1 MSAIRALLLAAS
13 QNKWLRERA
22 SRYSFVRKSVSRFMP
37 GETLD
42 DALRAARELE
52 LRKIGTVLTHLG
64 ENVIDLNEAEQ
75 VTAHYLQLL
84 EKIKAEK
91 LQTEISVKLTQ
102 LGLDLSAEVCEQN
115 LRRLLAAENSDRT
128 LWLDMEASGYGDA
141 TLRIQRKL
149 AAGFPNAG
157 VFLQAYLHRTQ
168 RDMHL
173 LLPLSPST
181 RLRAGAGGRRMALP
195 RANRLWKFLV
205 SVVRPA
211 ASRTA
216 REFVATGAQS
226 GRRLS
231 VVGDRSACYQF
242 EEATARARSCAA
254 LATSIWILQEFK

>member
-75 VTAHYLQLL
+75 VTAHDLELL

-102 LGLDLSAEVCEQN
+102 LGLDLSPDVCEQN

-128 LWLDMEASGYGDA
+128 LWLDMEASGYVDA
-141 TLRIQRKL
+141 TLRIFRKL
-149 AAGFPNAG
+149 AADFPNTG
-157 VFLQAYLHRTQ
+157 ICLQAYLHRTEA
-168 RDMHL
+168 DIDS
-173 LLPLSPST
+173 LLPLAPSI
-181 RLRAGAGGRRMALP
+181 RLVKGAYSEPANIAMQGREDIVKNYLHLAQKLLRAQHQ
-195 RANRLWKFLV
+195 
-205 SVVRPA
+205 
-211 ASRTA
+211 RTA
-216 REFVATGAQS
+216 RRV
-226 GRRLS
+226 
-231 VVGDRSACYQF
+231 
-242 EEATARARSCAA
+242 A
-254 LATSIWILQEFK
+254 LATHDPQLIHGITDFPPPAGLPNNPLKLQILYDM